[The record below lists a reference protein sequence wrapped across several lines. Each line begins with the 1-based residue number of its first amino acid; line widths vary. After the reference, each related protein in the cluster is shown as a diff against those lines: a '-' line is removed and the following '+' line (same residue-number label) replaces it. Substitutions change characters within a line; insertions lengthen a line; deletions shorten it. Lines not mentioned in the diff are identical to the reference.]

1 MSSNITLA
9 LFMTFIASIVL
20 VLLVVVVEM
29 FRKPKHTRSTK
40 SVANRYLVLA
50 LRKVVSLAVLVFA
63 LCSFE
68 MILGS
73 LISIEVGASDNN
85 VAYLVLVLTTLIFVV
100 PLISCRKFD
109 HRFSPSLPIDV
120 IENESSE

>member
-9 LFMTFIASIVL
+9 LFMTFIASIAIVI
-20 VLLVVVVEM
+20 LVVVAELIG
-29 FRKPKHTRSTK
+29 KPKCTRPTK
-40 SVANRYLVLA
+40 SVANRYLMQA

-68 MILGS
+68 IMLGS
-73 LISIEVGASDNN
+73 LILIETGASDSN
-85 VAYLVLVLTTLIFVV
+85 VAYLALILSVLIFVV

-109 HRFSPSLPIDV
+109 QRFNPS
-120 IENESSE
+120 